1 MLSVAQSA
9 EVLRISPARVRALI
23 KAGRLPAVKVGRA
36 WCLREED
43 VLQRLSEHPRR
54 GRPRTRTDSDGA
66 SAEAMR
72 PYGGAKPAAPSR
84 SEVAPER
91 AHELYLAC
99 GELFQRVPDGE
110 LMGAAQSREEAS
122 FYMAVADF
130 FLQQQQDRLVAEGVY

>member
-66 SAEAMR
+66 SAEAVC
-72 PYGGAKPAAPSR
+72 PGARAGADEASR
-84 SEVAPER
+84 GDGSSER

-99 GELFQRVPDGE
+99 RELFQRVPDGK
-110 LMGAAQSREEAS
+110 LMATARSREEAS

-130 FLQQQQDRLVAEGVY
+130 FLQQKQDRLVAEGVY

>member
-9 EVLRISPARVRALI
+9 EVLRVSPARVRALI
-23 KAGRLPAVKVGRA
+23 KAGRLSAVKVGRA

-54 GRPRTRTDSDGA
+54 GRPRAETDSGGVPAETAYPGARAGA
-66 SAEAMR
+66 SE
-72 PYGGAKPAAPSR
+72 PSR
-84 SEVAPER
+84 SNGGAER
-91 AHELYLAC
+91 ANELYLAC
-99 GELFQRVPDGE
+99 RELFQRVPDGK
-110 LMGAAQSREEAS
+110 LMATAQSREEAS

>member
-43 VLQRLSEHPRR
+43 VFQRLSERPRR
-54 GRPRTRTDSDGA
+54 GRPRTRTAPGAA

-72 PYGGAKPAAPSR
+72 PGARAGAGEPSR
-84 SEVAPER
+84 SNGGAER

-99 GELFQRVPDGE
+99 RELFQRVPDGK
-110 LMGAAQSREEAS
+110 LMATAQSREEAS
-122 FYMAVADF
+122 FYMAAADF